1 MARKGTHPRIHAR
14 TQKTKGQRKKERK
27 KERKK
32 ARQILFFQSTLNVRF
47 TPRQLLPHTA
57 LCLQVARVLL
67 ALSTPQK
74 HRGVIVAQGG
84 ARVLLDLAR
93 QNTDKGAYCLCLCVC
108 LSVCLYLYLCLCGWV
123 FSSFGWRVEI
133 CCRILSREGG
143 GTWGG
148 NRTKRQSMFWSQVAQ
163 C

>member
-1 MARKGTHPRIHAR
+1 MKMARKGTHPRIHAR

-93 QNTDKGAYCLCLCVC
+93 QNTDKGAYCLCLCLCLCLSVSVCLCLCLCLCVCVSVC
-108 LSVCLYLYLCLCGWV
+108 LSVPVSVSVGVGV
-123 FSSFGWRVEI
+123 FKLW
-133 CCRILSREGG
+133 LEGG
-143 GTWGG
+143 
-148 NRTKRQSMFWSQVAQ
+148 NMLPYLK
-163 C
+163 